1 MTEALLLHE
10 ADVDRVREL
19 ASIGAGHAANALAS
33 LTGRTCEMRVPT
45 VRLLSA
51 QRVEAAAEGP
61 DERDMT
67 GVFFEVEGGL
77 GGVLALLLPAAS
89 CERLLAH
96 LLGGAGHDRSDP
108 ASQSA
113 LREVGNI
120 LASHAANAVGEM
132 LGVTMLPSIPRLA
145 LEDATGA
152 LARLLARRA
161 PHPPELRVETEI
173 CDRARELCG
182 ILVFAPD
189 RLQEPGTV
197 RARHGFP
204 YRGGELS

>member
-1 MTEALLLHE
+1 
-10 ADVDRVREL
+10 
-19 ASIGAGHAANALAS
+19 
-33 LTGRTCEMRVPT
+33 
-45 VRLLSA
+45 
-51 QRVEAAAEGP
+51 
-61 DERDMT
+61 MT

-189 RLQEPGTV
+189 RLQDPARV
-197 RARHGFP
+197 RAA
-204 YRGGELS
+204 RGLLIASRAWIETGCAGCSRPCKKDAWLRMPRSRRWRRRPTSKPRTAASTCTARCARAYPR

>member
-1 MTEALLLHE
+1 MTEAAGLDE
-10 ADVDRVREL
+10 ADLDRMREL

-51 QRVEAAAEGP
+51 QRAPTAEGP

-77 GGVLALLLPAAS
+77 GGVLALLLPPAS

-96 LLGGAGHDRSDP
+96 LLGGAGHDPNDP

-132 LGVTMLPSIPRLA
+132 LGVSMLPSIPRLA
-145 LEDATGA
+145 LGDAMGA
-152 LARLLARRA
+152 LARLLARRV

-189 RLQEPGTV
+189 QIHHFAPP
-197 RARHGFP
+197 APF
-204 YRGGELS
+204 